1 MVIIFSFQGTITAKQ
16 WIEIS
21 MNKKNHWLRKYSREE
36 NIILV
41 QTLHIPYKSTHR
53 QIKRY

>member
-21 MNKKNHWLRKYSREE
+21 VNKKDHWLRKYSREE

-41 QTLHIPYKSTHR
+41 QTLHIPYKKYT
-53 QIKRY
+53 